1 LDFAV
6 DHQPHRLGHFSLR
19 SLSLWRKAQEHVQL
33 TALGIDQPKP
43 LRLGYGCDRWH
54 QHGSGIVTLL
64 YGWVAAAVRIDL
76 ALPQQVRILASA
88 SGARFNYAPTPLVNA
103 IKQPER

>member
-1 LDFAV
+1 MA
-6 DHQPHRLGHFSLR
+6 
-19 SLSLWRKAQEHVQL
+19 
-33 TALGIDQPKP
+33 
-43 LRLGYGCDRWH
+43 